1 MSFLSMNFLLFL
13 SVAILGYYVIPK
25 RLQWVWLLLFSYIFY
40 LASGTTAVV
49 FILATTITTFLA
61 GLILEYMDGKMDREL
76 NGQTAGKLNGQ
87 TTGGLNSQTT
97 WNPDTQPEKQTIPPP
112 VPSSA
117 ATTSTSPLTPEQKK
131 AVKARFKR
139 NKKWIAAAALLIN
152 FGILAVLKYRNF
164 AVGNI
169 NQLFGTD
176 FALGYWE
183 RRASHPGI
191 LRCRL
196 AFPFIPSSPW
206 VI

>member
-112 VPSSA
+112 CSF
-117 ATTSTSPLTPEQKK
+117 Q
-131 AVKARFKR
+131 RG
-139 NKKWIAAAALLIN
+139 NNIN
-152 FGILAVLKYRNF
+152 FPVNARTEKSSKGTFQTKQEVDCSCRPPHKLRYSGRAQIQEFCSGEHQPAVW
-164 AVGNI
+164 
-169 NQLFGTD
+169 D
-176 FALGYWE
+176 
-183 RRASHPGI
+183 
-191 LRCRL
+191 
-196 AFPFIPSSPW
+196 
-206 VI
+206 

>member
-13 SVAILGYYVIPK
+13 SVAILILCNPK

-76 NGQTAGKLNGQ
+76 NGQTAGKLNLAD
-87 TTGGLNSQTT
+87 TWGLNSQTT
-97 WNPDTQPEKQTIPPP
+97 WNPDTPEKQTIPPP
-112 VPSSA
+112 VPA
-117 ATTSTSPLTPEQKK
+117 RQQHQHPVNARTEKT
-131 AVKARFKR
+131 VKARFKR

-152 FGILAVLKYRNF
+152 GILAVLKYRNF

-176 FALGYWE
+176 FALGKLIL
-183 RRASHPGI
+183 PLGI
-191 LRCRL
+191 S
-196 AFPFIPSSPW
+196 FIPSSPW

>member
-117 ATTSTSPLTPEQKK
+117 ATTSTSPLTPEQKLSLIHIFPRCSWPRTSPP
-131 AVKARFKR
+131 VPRARPC
-139 NKKWIAAAALLIN
+139 WS
-152 FGILAVLKYRNF
+152 
-164 AVGNI
+164 
-169 NQLFGTD
+169 T
-176 FALGYWE
+176 
-183 RRASHPGI
+183 PG
-191 LRCRL
+191 
-196 AFPFIPSSPW
+196 
-206 VI
+206 

>member
-49 FILATTITTFLA
+49 FILATTICMET
-61 GLILEYMDGKMDREL
+61 ILEYMDGKMDREL

-87 TTGGLNSQTT
+87 TTGGLNSQTP

-131 AVKARFKR
+131 AVKEEA
-139 NKKWIAAAALLIN
+139 
-152 FGILAVLKYRNF
+152 
-164 AVGNI
+164 
-169 NQLFGTD
+169 
-176 FALGYWE
+176 
-183 RRASHPGI
+183 
-191 LRCRL
+191 
-196 AFPFIPSSPW
+196 
-206 VI
+206 

>member
-112 VPSSA
+112 VPSEKSSKGTFQTKQEVDCSCRPPHKLRYSGRA
-117 ATTSTSPLTPEQKK
+117 QIQEFCSGEHQP
-131 AVKARFKR
+131 AV
-139 NKKWIAAAALLIN
+139 W
-152 FGILAVLKYRNF
+152 
-164 AVGNI
+164 
-169 NQLFGTD
+169 D
-176 FALGYWE
+176 
-183 RRASHPGI
+183 
-191 LRCRL
+191 
-196 AFPFIPSSPW
+196 
-206 VI
+206 

>member
-87 TTGGLNSQTT
+87 TTAQRTVCRYQLRRLLRT
-97 WNPDTQPEKQTIPPP
+97 
-112 VPSSA
+112 
-117 ATTSTSPLTPEQKK
+117 
-131 AVKARFKR
+131 RF
-139 NKKWIAAAALLIN
+139 
-152 FGILAVLKYRNF
+152 FP
-164 AVGNI
+164 GN
-169 NQLFGTD
+169 G
-176 FALGYWE
+176 
-183 RRASHPGI
+183 
-191 LRCRL
+191 
-196 AFPFIPSSPW
+196 
-206 VI
+206 

>member
-87 TTGGLNSQTT
+87 TPGGLNSLILSQKSR
-97 WNPDTQPEKQTIPPP
+97 Q
-112 VPSSA
+112 SL
-117 ATTSTSPLTPEQKK
+117 PLFLP
-131 AVKARFKR
+131 AR
-139 NKKWIAAAALLIN
+139 
-152 FGILAVLKYRNF
+152 
-164 AVGNI
+164 
-169 NQLFGTD
+169 QQHQ
-176 FALGYWE
+176 
-183 RRASHPGI
+183 HP
-191 LRCRL
+191 R
-196 AFPFIPSSPW
+196 
-206 VI
+206 